1 MIGALQCFKMKIIV
15 YANQIGYNSAIHG
28 KYNSF
33 HVFLIKL
40 IYEKKKTTSF
50 ILQKESSKFQFNIN
64 I

>member
-1 MIGALQCFKMKIIV
+1 MKIIN

-40 IYEKKKTTSF
+40 IYEKKTKQHLLSC
-50 ILQKESSKFQFNIN
+50 IKKVANFNSI
-64 I
+64 